1 MEFEYYST
9 QEEDDRLIKKSF
21 EEEKKHKQG
30 QSHRDNS
37 PSYLKEAAGPGEG
50 NLSGECLF

>member
-1 MEFEYYST
+1 MDFEYYLT
-9 QEEDDRLIKKSF
+9 QEQDEHLIKKSF
-21 EEEKKHKQG
+21 EEKNTSKANHSDE
-30 QSHRDNS
+30 S

>member
-1 MEFEYYST
+1 MELEYYST

-50 NLSGECLF
+50 NLSGQCLF